1 MEREQEMWGW
11 PTAEGQARSVK
22 PSGIPSQPVVAS
34 RDPYLRV
41 YFAQISPFDFWAE
54 MEAMKEPERLLP
66 KFRPK
71 FREICLLAMRNFRKK
86 FAY

>member
-1 MEREQEMWGW
+1 MG
-11 PTAEGQARSVK
+11 A
-22 PSGIPSQPVVAS
+22 PSSKGCSFSLTGVMTHGPSLSHPSQPVVTS
-34 RDPYLRV
+34 RDSYLRV

-54 MEAMKEPERLLP
+54 MEAMKPERLSP

-71 FREICLLAMRNFRKK
+71 FREICLLAMQNFRKK